1 MNQLFTLEELQMI
14 ADLLKDDNSDQAKR
28 LRHKVNTMIKRAG
41 FAGVLVETMP
51 LCYHGN

>member
-28 LRHKVNTMIKRAG
+28 LRT
-41 FAGVLVETMP
+41 P
-51 LCYHGN
+51 